1 MYLPTKEENDK
12 QNVYVSNKQKH
23 KLLLNLIDFK
33 FITADKVLVWFYNLE
48 FKVFDINSIC
58 D

>member
-12 QNVYVSNKQKH
+12 QNLYVSNKQKH

-33 FITADKVLVWFYNLE
+33 FITANTVLVWFYNLE

-58 D
+58 

>member
-12 QNVYVSNKQKH
+12 QNLYVSNKQRH

-33 FITADKVLVWFYNLE
+33 FITADTVLVWFYNLE

-58 D
+58 